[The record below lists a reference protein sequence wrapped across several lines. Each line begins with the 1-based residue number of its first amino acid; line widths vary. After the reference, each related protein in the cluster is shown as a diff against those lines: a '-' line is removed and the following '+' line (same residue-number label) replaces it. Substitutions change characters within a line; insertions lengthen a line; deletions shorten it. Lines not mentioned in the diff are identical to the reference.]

1 MALVNVLITLG
12 APFVLLYRT
21 AAAVR
26 RTGLALKECAV
37 QFVELGT
44 RSSWLVGGGLAF
56 LGAVMVN
63 IAWAQARKY
72 TGNIVV
78 VGPAYFELMIRE
90 FCPLTAAILCASR
103 AGAGTS
109 AELAAMSVNEQVE
122 ALELSAADP
131 HAELV
136 APRLVASALAV
147 PLLTVVGI
155 VTASLSAYAT
165 VRFVYA
171 ADGLAFI
178 DPRFVDLGDVSCC
191 FLKSILCGLFI
202 PLAASRRGLMAKGG
216 AHAVGGAVTDGVVD
230 AAMGCLL
237 IDFTVTAA
245 FFLVGI

>member
-1 MALVNVLITLG
+1 MSVLHSVG
-12 APFVLLYRT
+12 APFVLLART
-21 AAAVR
+21 VAAVR
-26 RTGLALKECAV
+26 RSGLAIKECAV

-56 LGAVMVN
+56 LGAVMVS

-72 TGNIVV
+72 TGNITV

-136 APRLVASALAV
+136 APRVVASVLAV

-155 VTASLSAYAT
+155 VAASLSAYAT
-165 VRFVYA
+165 VRFVYG
-171 ADGLAFI
+171 ADGATFI
-178 DPRFVDLGDVSCC
+178 DPRFVDAGDVSCC
-191 FLKSILCGLFI
+191 FLKSFVCGLFI

-216 AHAVGGAVTDGVVD
+216 AHAVGSAVTDGVVD

-237 IDFTVTAA
+237 LDFAVTAA
-245 FFLVGI
+245 FFLLGL

>member
-1 MALVNVLITLG
+1 MTFLSTAG
-12 APFVLLYRT
+12 APFILLART
-21 AAAVR
+21 LAAVR
-26 RTGLALKECAV
+26 RSGLAARECAV

-56 LGAVMVN
+56 LGAVLVS

-72 TGNIVV
+72 TGNITV

-131 HAELV
+131 LAELV
-136 APRLVASALAV
+136 APRVVASVLAV
-147 PLLTVVGI
+147 PLLTIVGI
-155 VTASLSAYAT
+155 VAASFSAAACVT
-165 VRFVYA
+165 FIYA
-171 ADGLAFI
+171 ADGTAFI
-178 DPRFVDLGDVSCC
+178 DPRFVDGGDVSCAA
-191 FLKSILCGLFI
+191 LKSVLCGLFI
-202 PLAASRRGLMAKGG
+202 PLATCRRGLLAKGG
-216 AHAVGGAVTDGVVD
+216 AQAVGAAVTEGVVD

-237 IDFTVTAA
+237 IDFAVTAA
-245 FFLVGI
+245 FFLLKL

>member
-1 MALVNVLITLG
+1 MSVLTTAG
-12 APFVLLYRT
+12 APFLLLGRT
-21 AAAVR
+21 VAAVR
-26 RTGLALKECAV
+26 RSGLAARECAV

-56 LGAVMVN
+56 LGAVMVS

-72 TGNIVV
+72 TGNVTV

-131 HAELV
+131 LAELV
-136 APRLVASALAV
+136 APRIVASVFAV
-147 PLLTVVGI
+147 PLLTVIGV
-155 VTASLSAYAT
+155 VTSSLSALAT
-165 VRFVYA
+165 VTYVYG
-171 ADGLAFI
+171 ADGYTFI
-178 DPRFVDLGDVSCC
+178 DPRFVDGGDVSCAVI
-191 FLKSILCGLFI
+191 KSILCGLFI
-202 PLAASRRGLMAKGG
+202 PLATCRRGLMAKGG
-216 AHAVGGAVTDGVVD
+216 AQSVGAAVTDGVVD

-237 IDFTVTAA
+237 IDFAVTSA
-245 FFLVGI
+245 FFLLEL

>member
-1 MALVNVLITLG
+1 MSVLHSIG
-12 APFVLLYRT
+12 APFVLLGRT
-21 AAAVR
+21 VSAAR
-26 RTGLALKECAV
+26 RSGIALRECAV

-56 LGAVMVN
+56 LGAVMVA

-72 TGNIVV
+72 TGNITV
-78 VGPAYFELMIRE
+78 VGPAYFELMVRE

-131 HAELV
+131 YAELV
-136 APRLVASALAV
+136 APRVVASVLAV
-147 PLLTVVGI
+147 PLLTIVGI
-155 VTASLSAYAT
+155 VSASLSAFAT

-171 ADGLAFI
+171 ADGASFI
-178 DPRFVDLGDVSCC
+178 DPRFVDGGDIGCC
-191 FLKSILCGLFI
+191 ALKAVLCGLFI

-237 IDFTVTAA
+237 IDFAVTSA
-245 FFLVGI
+245 FFLLGL

>member
-1 MALVNVLITLG
+1 MTFLSTAG
-12 APFVLLYRT
+12 APFLLLART
-21 AAAVR
+21 ISSVR
-26 RTGLALKECAV
+26 RSRVSARECAV

-44 RSSWLVGGGLAF
+44 RSSWLIGGGLAF
-56 LGAVMVN
+56 LGAVLVS

-72 TGNIVV
+72 TGNITV

-131 HAELV
+131 LAELV
-136 APRLVASALAV
+136 APRVIASVIAV
-147 PLLTVVGI
+147 PLLTIVGI
-155 VTASLSAYAT
+155 VASSLSAVAT
-165 VRFVYA
+165 VTFVYG
-171 ADGLAFI
+171 ADGMTFI
-178 DPRFVDLGDVSCC
+178 DPRFVDGGDVSCAAI
-191 FLKSILCGLFI
+191 KAVLCGLFI
-202 PLAASRRGLMAKGG
+202 PLATCRRGLMAKGG
-216 AHAVGGAVTDGVVD
+216 AQSVGAAVTDGVVD

-245 FFLVGI
+245 FFLVKL